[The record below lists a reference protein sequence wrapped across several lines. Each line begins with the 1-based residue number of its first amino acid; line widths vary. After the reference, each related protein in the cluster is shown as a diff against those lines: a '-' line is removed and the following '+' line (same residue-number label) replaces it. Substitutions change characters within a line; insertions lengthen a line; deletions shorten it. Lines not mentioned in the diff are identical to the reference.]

1 MSKRLRNL
9 KFLNRQV
16 VALVSADGNY
26 SQKERAEGLQLLCPI
41 TDCGKW
47 ICDECPVQSESIKP
61 ENQRV

>member
-16 VALVSADGNY
+16 VSLVSAGGSY
-26 SQKERAEGLQLLCPI
+26 GPKERAEGLQLLCSI

-47 ICDECPVQSESIKP
+47 SCDECPVQRESIKP